1 MHKTQPEH
9 NIFFMNLIG
18 FILSLAIIASMA
30 YFLFRSYYAQAVLLI
45 GGLILLILSYILNG
59 PEFVFANIGKDET
72 NSVVFNFISLFKQ
85 ITASKL
91 SSIGLLIM
99 SIGGFVNNMKQ
110 IGASNA
116 LVTIAVKPLK
126 LFRKSPYLTAA
137 MLIPIGQF
145 LFMATPSAAGL
156 SLLLMVAVYPLLIQ
170 LGISKVSAVSVITA
184 CTIFDMGPA
193 SGNVHQAAAL
203 SGMSGMNYFIN
214 YQLPL
219 TIPAVLIM
227 IPLYLFTNRYFDK
240 KENIK
245 MEEQPT
251 EQLTCNVPLY
261 YAALPVLPI
270 VMLFIFSDLLGS
282 DIHINAPVAMITSML
297 ITMLLEFARSRNFR
311 EACNGTKAFWE
322 GAAEVFASVVTLIIC
337 AEFFAEGVK
346 QLGFI
351 DSLVYISQHLGLGF
365 TGLSG
370 VMTSMIFGSSVL
382 LGSGNASFFAF
393 GPLVPDIVNQL
404 SESSAEVLNT
414 GRMIVTMQL
423 AASTGRA
430 LSPIAG
436 LIIATSAIAKIS
448 PFEVVKRNI
457 IPLIGTTIFIF
468 ILNYF
473 LSLS

>member
-1 MHKTQPEH
+1 
-9 NIFFMNLIG
+9 MNLTGLI
-18 FILSLAIIASMA
+18 ISLLVIAGVA
-30 YFLFRSYYAQAVLLI
+30 FLLFRNYYAQAVLLI
-45 GGLILLILSYILNG
+45 GGLILISFALLFKGESV
-59 PEFVFANIGKDET
+59 VFESIGKSET
-72 NSVVFNFISLFKQ
+72 NSVTFNLISLFTK
-85 ITASKL
+85 IAASKL
-91 SSIGLLIM
+91 AGIGLLIM
-99 SIGGFVNNMKQ
+99 SIGGFVNYMKH

-116 LVTIAVKPLK
+116 LVAIAVKPLRM
-126 LFRKSPYLTAA
+126 FRKFPYLTAA

-170 LGISKVSAVSVITA
+170 LGISKTSAVAVITA

-203 SGMSGMNYFIN
+203 SGMSGMDYFVN

-219 TIPAVLIM
+219 TVPAVCFM
-227 IPLYLFTNRYFDK
+227 VVMYLLVNRYFDRK
-240 KENIK
+240 QSYVVESVQT
-245 MEEQPT
+245 EELKTDIPSF
-251 EQLTCNVPLY
+251 
-261 YAALPVLPI
+261 YALLPVLPI
-270 VMLFIFSDLLGS
+270 VMLFVFSDLFGS
-282 DIHINAPVAMITSML
+282 KVHINAPIAMVSSML
-297 ITMLLEFARSRNFR
+297 ITMLIEFIRLRDLKKVAAGSK
-311 EACNGTKAFWE
+311 TFWD
-322 GAAEVFASVVTLIIC
+322 GAADVFASVVSLIIC

-346 QLGFI
+346 LMGLI
-351 DSLVYISQHLGLGF
+351 DSLVYISQHLGFGF

-370 VMTSMIFGSSVL
+370 IMTSMIFGSSVL

-404 SESSAEVLNT
+404 SVPGSTEVLDT

-448 PFEVVKRNI
+448 PFDVVKRNV
-457 IPLIGTTIFIF
+457 IPLVATTVFIF
-468 ILNYF
+468 ILNMI
-473 LSLS
+473 LSV